1 MSFPHQFPENPQEKN
16 LMCSELLRIPLD
28 WLNAPIMGGISV
40 GMLLA
45 LAIGVGIVKLL
56 AWGRKTNRSSEAW
69 GYVPGLVILAA
80 VLLLVPR
87 FVSAIPVRGYG
98 VMVLLGS
105 ITGLLMATHRARQM
119 KLSPEVIYSLAF
131 GMFLCGILGARLFF
145 VIEYWE
151 TRFQY
156 GDWRTTLWEVVKF
169 TEGGLVIYG
178 AFIGATLAFLVFTL
192 RHRLSPFAM
201 ADLIAPSLL
210 AGLAFGRI
218 GCLLNGC
225 CYGGESTQPWAVT
238 FPRESMP
245 YTEQLVTGRMI
256 GLRFAPATAAEEL
269 PVIASVDPDS
279 PAARAGL
286 AAGMKIVGINNYGI
300 ENFRQVQ
307 ETLMTLGGT
316 ESPLSF
322 KNAAGEAFEV
332 ARPEIRERSLP
343 VHPTQI
349 YSSVH
354 AALLSWVLWSFYP
367 FRRRDGEVTALMLT
381 VYPISRFLLEIIRID
396 ESAVF
401 GTGLSISQNISLVLF
416 VLAMGLWVVLRRQEP
431 HRATFATS

>member
-1 MSFPHQFPENPQEKN
+1 
-16 LMCSELLRIPLD
+16 MCSELLRIPLD
-28 WLNAPIMGGISV
+28 WLNTPVMGGVSV

-56 AWGRKTNRSSEAW
+56 VWGRKTKRWAEAW
-69 GYVPGLVILAA
+69 GYVPGLVIVAA
-80 VLLLVPR
+80 ALLLVPR
-87 FVSAIPVRGYG
+87 MVTAIPIRGYG

-105 ITGLLMATHRARQM
+105 VTGLLMATHRARQM
-119 KLSPEVIYSLAF
+119 HLSPEVIYSLAF

-151 TRFQY
+151 TRFQL
-156 GDWRTTLWEVVKF
+156 GDWRTTLWEVMKF

-178 AFIGATLAFLVFTL
+178 AFLGATLAFLVFTY
-192 RHRLSPFAM
+192 RHRLSPLAM
-201 ADLIAPSLL
+201 SDMIAPSLL

-245 YTEQLVTGRMI
+245 YMEQLAAGRML
-256 GLRFAPATAAEEL
+256 GLRFTPTVGEEKSTVL
-269 PVIASVDPDS
+269 SSVDPDS
-279 PAARAGL
+279 PAAKAGL
-286 AAGMKIVGINNYGI
+286 TAGMKIVGIDHSVMK
-300 ENFRQVQ
+300 NFNHLQQ
-307 ETLMTLGGT
+307 AFMNLGET
-316 ESPLSF
+316 ESPIRF
-322 KNAAGEAFEV
+322 KNAVGKVFEV
-332 ARPEIRERSLP
+332 RRAESQGRSLP
-343 VHPTQI
+343 IHPTQI

-401 GTGLSISQNISLVLF
+401 GTGLSISQNISIVLLVLA
-416 VLAMGLWVVLRRQEP
+416 LGLWIFLRRQAP
-431 HRATFATS
+431 HRADFAAAK